1 MKLKNFNL
9 SKFNDFD
16 DIYINKKYKY
26 IIIKNFD
33 FNKYDKNLFI
43 VNQIDELKN
52 NYKTYKNYYII
63 INE

>member
-1 MKLKNFNL
+1 MKLKNLNL

-16 DIYINKKYKY
+16 NVYINVKNKY

-33 FNKYDKNLFI
+33 FNKYNKNEFE
-43 VNQIDELKN
+43 VHQIDEIKN
-52 NYKTYKNYYII
+52 NKNYKNYYII

>member
-9 SKFNDFD
+9 SKFKDFD
-16 DIYINKKYKY
+16 DIYINQKYKY
-26 IIIKNFD
+26 IIIKKFD

-43 VNQIDELKN
+43 VTQIDELKN
-52 NYKTYKNYYII
+52 NYKNYKNYYII

>member
-16 DIYINKKYKY
+16 DIYINKKFKY
-26 IIIKNFD
+26 IIIKKFD

-43 VNQIDELKN
+43 VNQIGELKN
-52 NYKTYKNYYII
+52 NYKNYKNYYII

>member
-16 DIYINKKYKY
+16 DVYINVKNKY

-33 FNKYDKNLFI
+33 FNKFNKNEFI
-43 VNQIDELKN
+43 VNQINELKN
-52 NYKTYKNYYII
+52 NYKNYKNYYII

>member
-1 MKLKNFNL
+1 MKLKNLNL

-16 DIYINKKYKY
+16 DIYINQKHKY

-33 FNKYDKNLFI
+33 FNKYDKNLFS
-43 VNQIDELKN
+43 VYQIDELKN
-52 NYKTYKNYYII
+52 NYKNYKNYYII

>member
-9 SKFNDFD
+9 SKFKDFD
-16 DIYINKKYKY
+16 DVYINVKNKY

-43 VNQIDELKN
+43 VNQIREIKN
-52 NYKTYKNYYII
+52 NKNYKNYYII